1 MSVASFVS
9 LFQIDALTQKKRAD
23 DSLANLTRTLP
34 VMAQVEVTV
43 FAMAAVTGRIH
54 PNEWTRGSPETLR
67 SDAYAAD
74 FPPQQESKNAQP
86 TTVKKKLPQH
96 SAIWPEGHYEG
107 WRRWIDH
114 SAGRRRREMLRLG
127 QG

>member
-1 MSVASFVS
+1 MALTPYHHCTDQESEEMSVASFVS

-86 TTVKKKLPQH
+86 TTVKKKTTTTL
-96 SAIWPEGHYEG
+96 SYMA
-107 WRRWIDH
+107 
-114 SAGRRRREMLRLG
+114 
-127 QG
+127 